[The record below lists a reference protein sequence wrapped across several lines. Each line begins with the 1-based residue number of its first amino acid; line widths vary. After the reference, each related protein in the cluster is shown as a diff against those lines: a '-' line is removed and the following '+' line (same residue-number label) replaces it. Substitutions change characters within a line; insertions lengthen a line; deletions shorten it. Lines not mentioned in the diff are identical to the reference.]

1 MMDRLLE
8 IENLSVRFGGLQ
20 ALSGVSLA
28 VRTGEIRAI
37 IGPNGAGK
45 TTFFNCISRLTDPS
59 GGKATFEGHDIL
71 RLRPHEVA
79 RLGIARAFQNNEL
92 FSRMSVMDNL
102 LLGRHCRMRTGAVTG
117 AFKFWRGSRSSRE
130 EIVNR
135 EAVERVIEF
144 LDLQVARER
153 PVGQLPYGTQKLVE
167 LGRAL
172 AMEPSLLLL
181 DEPSAGMN
189 VEEKEDLMIR
199 IRDLRDDFEVT
210 ILLVEHDMNLV
221 MGVSD
226 RVLVLDHGEPIAE
239 GTPAEV
245 QRHPEVLKAYLGE

>member
-1 MMDRLLE
+1 MTERLLE

-20 ALSGVSLA
+20 ALSGVNLA
-28 VRTGEIRAI
+28 VSTGEIRAV

-45 TTFFNCISRLTDPS
+45 TTFFNCISRLIDPS
-59 GGKATFEGHDIL
+59 GGRVAFDGRDIL
-71 RLRPHEVA
+71 KLKPHEVA

-102 LLGRHCRMRTGAVTG
+102 LLGRHCRMHTGPVSG
-117 AFKFWRGSRSSRE
+117 ALRFRRGSRSSRE

-226 RVLVLDHGEPIAE
+226 RVFVLDHGEPIAE